1 VLKNI
6 KQMKKPYII
15 AEIGSN
21 HNGSMKIAKKTI
33 LKAIEAGADCVKF
46 QSFSPQSLFTKDML
60 NKNLQLKKEVF
71 KYSLSPKKLEIL
83 AGFCK
88 KKSIDFASTPFSDEE
103 LNFLTKKIKVKFIK
117 IASMDLNNYQ
127 FLEKVAKTK
136 KTVFISTGMAKYD
149 EIVRA
154 IKIFRKH
161 GSKIVL
167 LHCVA
172 MYPADKKFL
181 NLKKILLLKQKFK
194 CEIGY
199 SDHSIGPY
207 ACITAAALGAK
218 VIEKHFTLDKKMA
231 GWDHELSADKEE
243 LKNIINA
250 CKDIPNMLG
259 KKTFKIVE
267 SKQQIKAFR
276 RSIVAKHNLK
286 KGKIIKESD
295 LDFKRPGNGL
305 SPENMKKL
313 IGKKLRH
320 NINFDQQLKFKNF

>member
-1 VLKNI
+1 
-6 KQMKKPYII
+6 
-15 AEIGSN
+15 
-21 HNGSMKIAKKTI
+21 
-33 LKAIEAGADCVKF
+33 
-46 QSFSPQSLFTKDML
+46 
-60 NKNLQLKKEVF
+60 
-71 KYSLSPKKLEIL
+71 
-83 AGFCK
+83 
-88 KKSIDFASTPFSDEE
+88 
-103 LNFLTKKIKVKFIK
+103 
-117 IASMDLNNYQ
+117 
-127 FLEKVAKTK
+127 
-136 KTVFISTGMAKYD
+136 
-149 EIVRA
+149 
-154 IKIFRKH
+154 
-161 GSKIVL
+161 
-167 LHCVA
+167 
-172 MYPADKKFL
+172 
-181 NLKKILLLKQKFK
+181 
-194 CEIGY
+194 
-199 SDHSIGPY
+199 
-207 ACITAAALGAK
+207 
-218 VIEKHFTLDKKMA
+218 MA